1 MNDLSEVP
9 LQPSLSVTQGLCG
22 KMHKVGLGL
31 GAAFHGKG
39 SRCAHSGL
47 KQRWAGLEG
56 AASLSSFLIP
66 PQPTAT
72 WWPSSIMWF
81 WGIFLEDQGVFWEL
95 SMYLN
100 KPCGLNYLEWILLP
114 VVKNWPTHVLV
125 TLFVSGF
132 YSCIVVCYVSQFL
145 F

>member
-9 LQPSLSVTQGLCG
+9 LQPSLSVTEGLCG
-22 KMHKVGLGL
+22 KVGLGL

-39 SRCAHSGL
+39 SRCAHSRL

-72 WWPSSIMWF
+72 
-81 WGIFLEDQGVFWEL
+81 
-95 SMYLN
+95 
-100 KPCGLNYLEWILLP
+100 
-114 VVKNWPTHVLV
+114 
-125 TLFVSGF
+125 
-132 YSCIVVCYVSQFL
+132 
-145 F
+145 